1 MSQSPQQPQAVNN
14 SPSQDG
20 GQEQSTG
27 TPLPPVERGQL
38 ALEYGFILTKQEEIV
53 ELEAT
58 AREYKHIKTGATVF
72 FINNDDTN
80 CYASLTFRTASEHG
94 KGIAHIN
101 EHMVFRGSEKFP
113 GSDPVNS
120 YLQESLY
127 SASEAATV
135 DDYTL
140 YYCASPNRTDFN
152 YQLEQLLDAVFA
164 PKMRESAFHQEAWRV
179 ERDEKGKLSLNGI
192 VLNEMR
198 GYADDPLEVHNRAV
212 VAALF
217 PETHYTHN
225 FAGDPRLI
233 PDLTLQE
240 LREFARRHNHPSNS
254 LTVLYGDLDRGKYL
268 QLLSER
274 FDSFE
279 QMNTQPLKAQQARF
293 EAPIRST
300 AYYPGAETEDAGRD
314 SIVSLSWR
322 LGRPTEIP
330 SNVTLALL
338 HELILGEH
346 PDTISSSLL
355 EQELGEDISR
365 DGLDDSLAES
375 FFSIVVT
382 GTSASKSQE
391 IEEAIIQLLN
401 KTSQAGFPAEMVKDA
416 INKIE
421 IDLYESSESA
431 DCGEHVVWNLAAS
444 WSRGDDPLSSLRWK
458 RELEE
463 LKANLARDPQYL
475 EKLIISLFIENSHR
489 LTMVVKPDR
498 GLPQEWADRDTQK
511 AESLGQTPTLPEP
524 SEETTAVSRKLRI
537 VDLPDK
543 GTSIERE
550 FEDGC
555 WIYPIPKR
563 ELCTAAV
570 AINFNHIPS
579 ELLPYLQLYT
589 ATLGSFGGRSS
600 AGLGT
605 RPGILDP
612 SYFISQSPTGTQ
624 VGRILL
630 SGTCLVSDSKE
641 MLRSIAEQFDVNPLD
656 DRRRLIRFMV
666 QQRARFEEEIQQD
679 SAPFCQLRS
688 EAKLRNTSVVS
699 DMMYGISALDNLRL
713 MLVEARQRWGQF
725 SDKLMMVREILLKN
739 ADPLW
744 YLATSGRAIRSLLP
758 ITRDLTN
765 RFGAIPGPDANW
777 ALSGHS
783 VHEGFTVPSQVASTA
798 VSFDLKAAGYSHHG
812 SILVLKK
819 IIEHRMLW
827 SKVRQENGAYAPRIS
842 YDPHTS
848 ILTVGSGFDKL
859 PTKTIAIAESVSGWL
874 REIAP
879 GIRQLRRGKIG
890 AIGELDQP
898 RSKAERA
905 WEDFNERLCA
915 SPLNSMEID
924 RDQIFEAQ
932 QQHCLELAE
941 VLGRALL
948 HPYGI
953 TVMGS
958 KDELHRI
965 NDARRD
971 APLTLRAL
979 EPRLSSLAA
988 IDESGLEPKRG
999 DKNQLDP

>member
-1 MSQSPQQPQAVNN
+1 MSQSPQQPQSVNTAL
-14 SPSQDG
+14 PRDG
-20 GQEQSTG
+20 GQQQDAVK
-27 TPLPPVERGQL
+27 PLPPVERGQL
-38 ALEYGFILTKQEEIV
+38 ALEFGFILTRQEEIV
-53 ELEAT
+53 ELEAI
-58 AREYKHIKTGATVF
+58 AREYTHIKTGATVL
-72 FINNDDTN
+72 IIKNDDAN
-80 CYASLTFRTASEHG
+80 CYASLTFRTACEHG

-127 SASEAATV
+127 SASEAATT

-152 YQLEQLLDAVFA
+152 YQMEQLLDAVFA

-217 PETHYTHN
+217 PETHYRHN

-233 PDLTLQE
+233 PDLSLQE
-240 LREFARRHNHPSNS
+240 LKDFSKQRNHPSNS
-254 LTVLYGDLDRGKYL
+254 LTVLYGDLDRGEFL
-268 QLLSER
+268 EMLSER
-274 FDSFE
+274 FETFE
-279 QMNTQPLKAQQARF
+279 HSKLPSIKAHQTRF
-293 EAPIRST
+293 ETPVRAS
-300 AYYPGAETEDAGRD
+300 ADYPGAETEDAGRD

-330 SNVTLALL
+330 SSTTLAVLQ
-338 HELILGEH
+338 ELILGDS
-346 PDTISSSLL
+346 PTSLSSKLL
-355 EQELGEDISR
+355 ELELGEDVSR
-365 DGLDDSLAES
+365 DGLDDSLSEN
-375 FFSIVVT
+375 FFSVVVT
-382 GTSASKSQE
+382 GTNASKSQE
-391 IEEAIIQLLN
+391 IEAAIIELLN
-401 KTSQAGFPAEMVKDA
+401 ETSRAGFGADLVRDA
-416 INKIE
+416 VNKVE
-421 IDLYESSESA
+421 IDLHEYFESA
-431 DCGEHVVWNLAAS
+431 QRGDDLIWNISAS
-444 WSRGDDPLSSLRWK
+444 WSHGEDPLNSLRWK
-458 RELEE
+458 RDLEE
-463 LKANLARDPQYL
+463 LKVNLANDPRYL
-475 EKLIISLFIENSHR
+475 EKLIISLFIENPHR

-498 GLPQEWADRDTQK
+498 GLTREWADRDTEK
-511 AESLGQTPTLPEP
+511 AENLGETPALAEHPEE
-524 SEETTAVSRKLRI
+524 STGVSRKLRI
-537 VDLPDK
+537 ADLSQR
-543 GTSIERE
+543 GASIERD
-550 FEDGC
+550 FEDSC

-563 ELCTAAV
+563 ELCTAAIAV
-570 AINFNHIPS
+570 NFCHVSP
-579 ELLPYLQLYT
+579 ELLPYLQLYA
-589 ATLGSFGGRSS
+589 ATLGSFGERSS
-600 AGLGT
+600 NTPGS
-605 RPGILDP
+605 RQGILDP
-612 SYFISQSPTGTQ
+612 SYLISQSPTGAR

-630 SGTCLVSDSKE
+630 GGTCLVQDSKE

-656 DRRRLIRFMV
+656 DKRRLIRFMV

-688 EAKLRNTSVVS
+688 EAKLRHIYLAS

-725 SDKLMMVREILLKN
+725 SDKLVMAREILLKN
-739 ADPLW
+739 ADPVW
-744 YLATSGRAIRSLLP
+744 YLATSGRMIRSLLP
-758 ITRDLTN
+758 VTRELAGK
-765 RFGAIPGPDANW
+765 FGATPGLDANW
-777 ALSGHS
+777 ALSSHS
-783 VHEGFTVPSQVASTA
+783 VHEGFAVPSQVASTA

-812 SILVLKK
+812 SIFVLKK
-819 IIEHRMLW
+819 IIEHGMLW

-848 ILTVGSGFDKL
+848 VLTVGSGFDKL

-874 REIAP
+874 QEIAK
-879 GIRQLRRGKIG
+879 GVNQLRRGKIG

-898 RSKAERA
+898 QSKAERA

-915 SPLNSMEID
+915 SPLNSVEID

-932 QQHCLELAE
+932 KQHCLELAE

-958 KDELHRI
+958 KDELRRI
-965 NDARRD
+965 NDTRSN

-979 EPRLSSLAA
+979 EPKLASLAA
-988 IDESGLEPKRG
+988 IDESGMEPKKG
-999 DKNQLDP
+999 